1 MEQIKKYTMTI
12 NHNEEIQRDNGSFY
26 KIVDLFGN
34 EQKVMIQKDNKKPNL
49 FSDYE
54 GFLEKFEVKK
64 TTDDCYTP
72 PEVMDIILEYV
83 NEKYPL
89 EGKKIVRPFYPGG
102 DYEAVEYTD
111 DMVVID
117 NPPFSIITKI
127 CRFYIENNV
136 KFFLFA
142 PHLTLFTADIDCTHI
157 VASADIIY
165 ENNANVKT
173 SFLSNLFGDVKIIG
187 AADLNRRFKK
197 LNDKNKVNLPK
208 YVYPDN
214 IITVSKIAYCVEKGI
229 SITIDKKDVMHYKG
243 MDAQKVHKK
252 SIFGAGF
259 ICSDKAAAATAAAKD
274 KENVIEWELSAKDKE
289 NVIEWELSAKEKE
302 IIRLLGD

>member
-142 PHLTLFTADIDCTHI
+142 PHLTLFGADIDCTHI

-214 IITVSKIAYCVEKGI
+214 IITVSKIAYCVEKALASRLI
-229 SITIDKKDVMHYKG
+229 KKM
-243 MDAQKVHKK
+243 
-252 SIFGAGF
+252 
-259 ICSDKAAAATAAAKD
+259 
-274 KENVIEWELSAKDKE
+274 
-289 NVIEWELSAKEKE
+289 
-302 IIRLLGD
+302 